1 MGDSHGVDLFY
12 IQLALSRTYDS
23 LTDEFNCCCAVVLGF
38 FFAKYSFVF
47 LRARASTGYLMGR
60 AIRAGPARSGLYR
73 AVLGKRYGPVGRHGP
88 ARLSGRA

>member
-47 LRARASTGYLMGR
+47 LRARASTGY
-60 AIRAGPARSGLYR
+60 
-73 AVLGKRYGPVGRHGP
+73 
-88 ARLSGRA
+88 